1 MRVEIQQNLILRTK
15 GDNQDQRWRLKPS
28 IEYFIE
34 QESSIGSNSK
44 FHVSR
49 KEKSKNVE
57 SLKQNKNNI
66 NCNIDSDSDSLDI
79 LKNQDD
85 LRFKKMKLENN
96 K

>member
-1 MRVEIQQNLILRTK
+1 MLVQIQQNLILRTK

-57 SLKQNKNNI
+57 SLKQNNN
-66 NCNIDSDSDSLDI
+66 NNIDSDSDSLNI